1 MCALRD
7 HRGRKSGQC
16 RCSTRKN
23 YETDVIAAVVIGG
36 VAMSGGEGTVWGSLI
51 GAAIMGILKNAF
63 VLLGVSAYWQSI
75 VIGIVIV
82 AAVALDSFRTASADK
97 VHKENAERIAKES
110 ARQAKD
116 K

>member
-1 MCALRD
+1 MQ
-7 HRGRKSGQC
+7 HSEK
-16 RCSTRKN
+16 T